1 MALHNAVLE
10 TSVVKFSMISYKTIF
25 FLALVIFGRSAYAG
39 APSNQDKLVTIA
51 VQSFLGQGIAHKKWQ
66 LSADYLSRTI
76 PGYDFKIVIVEAS
89 KNELLYKMVD
99 QQKVDYVIAQPV
111 SSVVIQK
118 LHQTKLELTRNDV
131 KGVSR
136 FGSVIF
142 TSVLNRSIHN
152 TKSLNGKSFS
162 AANPQGLGGWIV
174 GLDYL
179 TANNINPTVDFSD
192 IQFLGNQDNI
202 IFAVTNRLVDAG
214 IVRTGVIETMV
225 ERGQLERSSIKIL
238 DQKIGFPYLLSTQL
252 VPEWAFS
259 SLQHTDPEL
268 TQQIK
273 AALLD
278 FKYLNGVSR
287 WVEVHDYEPIRIL
300 LKKYRIAIYKDP
312 FYIAYY
318 RENYQY
324 ILFGLFILFYSLMY
338 WHKRREEQIQ
348 AYKFQLEKLS
358 KISSVDQLLSEVAH
372 ELAQPI
378 TSLKIDAHM
387 LSSMLK
393 DEKNCEFKQLKNTSN
408 DINEKTQHCADLI
421 HNIRQFL
428 SKKIIKIEVFNVNKN
443 IHKILR
449 LVKNE
454 LIEFNINTKLSL
466 SDNLPE
472 IKMSSIELDQVLL
485 NLAKNAISA
494 MKDNRHQTNILSIE
508 SVYECGFVHILM
520 TDSGSEIIDKDNL
533 FSLFKTTKHESS
545 TEGLGIGLSLSRR
558 IIKTYQGELG
568 LVSSTDEGTC
578 FLIKLPVVKNNE

>member
-25 FLALVIFGRSAYAG
+25 FLALVFFGRSAYAG

-131 KGVSR
+131 KGISR

-238 DQKIGFPYLLSTQL
+238 DQKIGFPYLLSTKL

-466 SDNLPE
+466 SDNLPD

-533 FSLFKTTKHESS
+533 FSLFKTTKQESS

-578 FLIKLPVVKNNE
+578 FLIKLPAVKNNE

>member
-1 MALHNAVLE
+1 
-10 TSVVKFSMISYKTIF
+10 MISYKTIF
-25 FLALVIFGRSAYAG
+25 FIALVIFGRSAYAG
-39 APSNQDKLVTIA
+39 VPSNQDKLVTIA
-51 VQSFLGQGIAHKKWQ
+51 VQSFLGQGIAHQKWQ
-66 LSADYLSRTI
+66 ISADYLSRTI

-89 KNELLYKMVD
+89 NNELLYQMVG
-99 QQKVDYVIAQPV
+99 QKKVDYVIAQPV

-118 LHQTKLELTRNDV
+118 LHQTKLELTKNDF

-179 TANNINPTVDFSD
+179 TVNHINPTVDFSD

-202 IFAVTNRLVDAG
+202 IFAVINRLVDAG
-214 IVRTGVIETMV
+214 IVRTGVIETMI

-238 DQKIGFPYLLSTQL
+238 DQKIGFPYLLSTKL

-278 FKYLNGVSR
+278 FRYLNGVSR

-312 FYIAYY
+312 VYIAFY
-318 RENYQY
+318 RKNYQY
-324 ILFGLFILFYSLMY
+324 ILFGLFILFYSLMH
-338 WHKRREEQIQ
+338 WHKRREGQIQ
-348 AYKFQLEKLS
+348 TYKSQLEKLS

-378 TSLKIDAHM
+378 TSLKIDTHI
-387 LSSMLK
+387 LSSILK
-393 DEKNCEFKQLKNTSN
+393 DEKNCEFKQLKNISN
-408 DINEKTQHCADLI
+408 DINEKTQHCVDMI

-428 SKKIIKIEVFNVNKN
+428 SKKIIKIEVFNANEN
-443 IHKILR
+443 IQKILR

-454 LIEFNINTKLSL
+454 LSEFNINTKLSL
-466 SDNLPE
+466 SDNLPD
-472 IKMSSIELDQVLL
+472 IKMSSIELDQVML

-494 MKDNRHQTNILSIE
+494 MKDNHHQTNILSIE
-508 SVYECGFVHILM
+508 SVYEYGFVHILM
-520 TDSGSEIIDKDNL
+520 TDSGSEIADKDNL

-558 IIKTYQGELG
+558 IIKTYHGELS
-568 LVSSTDEGTC
+568 LVSSTNEGTC